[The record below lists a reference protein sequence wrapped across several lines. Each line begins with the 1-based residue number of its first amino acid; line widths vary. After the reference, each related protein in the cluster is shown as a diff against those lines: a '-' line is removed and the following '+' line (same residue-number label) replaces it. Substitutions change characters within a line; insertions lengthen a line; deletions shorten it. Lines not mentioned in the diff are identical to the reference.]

1 MKSLFRLLAY
11 VKNYKPQIAG
21 HIISN
26 ILTVFFSIF
35 SIPAL
40 KPFLDIL
47 FGQEA
52 IISEKPEW
60 AWNAEA
66 IQNSIN
72 YLFSQFIES
81 NGKERAMVYACLLIV
96 VIFFFKNLFR
106 YLALAFMTPV
116 RSGIVR
122 DIRASLFSKTMHLP
136 LSYFSEAK
144 KGDMMSRITADVQEV
159 EWSILSVL
167 ETAVREP
174 LMLFGALGAMLV
186 ISPKLTGFVFLLIV
200 ITGLII
206 GGLGRVLRRQS
217 STAQKTLGI
226 LVARVEEGLSGL
238 RIIKAFGGQQ
248 YQIEQFQQTNNIYRK
263 WINRLLW
270 RTDLSSPLSEF
281 LGVTTFA
288 FLIWYGFKEVNAN
301 NLAISTFFAFIY
313 AFFMVLEPSKKLS
326 KAIYRIQKGMAA
338 VDRIDDIL
346 DTVNP
351 IQEKPNAKSIQ
362 DFQKAITYGQVI
374 FAYDGQENPALN
386 KVNLSISKGQSVAL
400 VGTSGAGKST
410 FIDLLPRFYDPQA
423 GSIKIDGIDIKDFKI
438 NDLRGLMSV
447 VSQEAI
453 LFNDT
458 IYNNIV
464 FGMEGATEEK
474 VIEAAKIANAHDFIL
489 EQELGYQT

>member
-11 VKNYKPQIAG
+11 VKNYKPQIVG
-21 HIISN
+21 HILSN

-40 KPFLDIL
+40 KPFLDLL
-47 FGQEA
+47 FGQEV
-52 IISEKPEW
+52 SVLEKPKW

-66 IQNSIN
+66 IQANVN
-72 YLFSQFIES
+72 YIFSQFIES
-81 NGKERAMVYACLLIV
+81 NGKEQAMIYACVLIV

-122 DIRASLFSKTMHLP
+122 DIRAKLFSKTMHLP

-159 EWSILSVL
+159 EWSVLSVL

-186 ISPKLTGFVFLLIV
+186 ISPKLTGFVFILIV
-200 ITGLII
+200 VMGLII

-217 STAQKTLGI
+217 STAQQTLGI
-226 LVARVEEGLSGL
+226 LVSRVEEGLSGL

-288 FLIWYGFKEVNAN
+288 FLIWYGFQEVNSG
-301 NLAISTFFAFIY
+301 NLEVSTFFAFFY
-313 AFFMVLEPSKKLS
+313 AFFLVLEPSKRLS
-326 KAIYRIQKGMAA
+326 KAVYKIQKGMAA
-338 VDRIDDIL
+338 IDRVDDIL
-346 DTVNP
+346 DTINP
-351 IQEKPNAKSIQ
+351 IQEKSDAKSIQ
-362 DFQKAITYGQVI
+362 DFQHEVKYENVT
-374 FAYDGQENPALN
+374 FAYKGQENPALN
-386 KVNLSISKGQSVAL
+386 DVNLIIPKGKSVAL

-410 FIDLLPRFYDPQA
+410 FIDLLPRFYDPRK
-423 GSIKIDGIDIKDFKI
+423 GKIKIDDIDI
-438 NDLRGLMSV
+438 
-447 VSQEAI
+447 
-453 LFNDT
+453 
-458 IYNNIV
+458 
-464 FGMEGATEEK
+464 
-474 VIEAAKIANAHDFIL
+474 
-489 EQELGYQT
+489 

>member
-144 KGDMMSRITADVQEV
+144 KGDMMS
-159 EWSILSVL
+159 
-167 ETAVREP
+167 
-174 LMLFGALGAMLV
+174 
-186 ISPKLTGFVFLLIV
+186 
-200 ITGLII
+200 
-206 GGLGRVLRRQS
+206 
-217 STAQKTLGI
+217 
-226 LVARVEEGLSGL
+226 
-238 RIIKAFGGQQ
+238 
-248 YQIEQFQQTNNIYRK
+248 
-263 WINRLLW
+263 
-270 RTDLSSPLSEF
+270 
-281 LGVTTFA
+281 
-288 FLIWYGFKEVNAN
+288 
-301 NLAISTFFAFIY
+301 
-313 AFFMVLEPSKKLS
+313 
-326 KAIYRIQKGMAA
+326 
-338 VDRIDDIL
+338 
-346 DTVNP
+346 
-351 IQEKPNAKSIQ
+351 
-362 DFQKAITYGQVI
+362 
-374 FAYDGQENPALN
+374 
-386 KVNLSISKGQSVAL
+386 
-400 VGTSGAGKST
+400 
-410 FIDLLPRFYDPQA
+410 
-423 GSIKIDGIDIKDFKI
+423 
-438 NDLRGLMSV
+438 
-447 VSQEAI
+447 
-453 LFNDT
+453 
-458 IYNNIV
+458 
-464 FGMEGATEEK
+464 
-474 VIEAAKIANAHDFIL
+474 
-489 EQELGYQT
+489 